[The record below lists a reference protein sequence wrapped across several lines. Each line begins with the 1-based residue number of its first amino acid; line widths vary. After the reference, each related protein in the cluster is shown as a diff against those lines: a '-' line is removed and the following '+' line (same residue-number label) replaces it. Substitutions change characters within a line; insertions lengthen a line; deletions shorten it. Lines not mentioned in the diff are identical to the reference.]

1 MAAGSELSI
10 FGPTSTMT
18 VSRAKG
24 GRALLKEDEAR
35 SYVTLARPA
44 TAEIVVRKSR
54 FIAHVSPVST
64 EEEAVAFIEKIRGEH
79 RDATHNVFAYTVGWN
94 PGVVRQSD
102 DGEPSGTSG
111 RPTLEVLQ
119 REGLNNV
126 ACVVTRYFG
135 GILLGAGGLVRAYS
149 SAAHEAVKAA
159 GRVRRQPGVEL
170 EVTLDYTWLGKVQ
183 HILSETEGA
192 VSGEPVYT
200 DRVSIPLWLPFDRV
214 EELTSTLKELSAGQI
229 EIARRGWSYRA
240 LAIP

>member
-1 MAAGSELSI
+1 MS
-10 FGPTSTMT
+10 
-18 VSRAKG
+18 
-24 GRALLKEDEAR
+24 KEDEAR

-54 FIAHVSPVST
+54 FIANVSPVST

-159 GRVRRQPGVEL
+159 GRVRRQPGAEL
-170 EVTLDYTWLGKVQ
+170 EITLDYTWLGKVQ
-183 HILSETEGA
+183 HLLSETEGA
-192 VSGEPVYT
+192 APGEPVYT
-200 DRVSIPLWLPFDRV
+200 DRVNIPLWLPFDRV
-214 EELTSTLKELSAGQI
+214 EELTSTLQELSAGQI